1 MAGESPVSRPLCLGL
16 VLAGALGAVL
26 VADPRTSSFLAGFG
40 AGTGVLFVLSFLR
53 NPRRLSSEAEN
64 GRQSPP
70 HGEDTGR

>member
-1 MAGESPVSRPLCLGL
+1 VSRSLCLGL

-53 NPRRLSSEAEN
+53 NPRPPSSEGKK
-64 GRQSPP
+64 GRQSPA